1 MEENILI
8 GYKGRPLK
16 DVIGAKRSNS
26 NAFTLE
32 APKVPYT
39 PTVTRPPYSRYRYNQ
54 RYSVPL

>member
-16 DVIGAKRSNS
+16 NVIGAKRSNN

-32 APKVPYT
+32 APKVLYT
-39 PTVTRPPYSRYRYNQ
+39 PIII
-54 RYSVPL
+54 